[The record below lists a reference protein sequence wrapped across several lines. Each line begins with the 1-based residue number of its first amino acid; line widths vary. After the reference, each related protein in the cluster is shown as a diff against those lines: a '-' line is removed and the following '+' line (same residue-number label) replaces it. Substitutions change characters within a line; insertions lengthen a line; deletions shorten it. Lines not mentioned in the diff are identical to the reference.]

1 MNPNN
6 TEVTTNGEGSQN
18 RKPILSPR
26 AGQNMQF
33 INNFENMLNH
43 TNGSELQGVVS
54 PRKSNLYRN
63 NNVNQNPGMN
73 QYSTKQQQLI
83 TGGGS

>member
-6 TEVTTNGEGSQN
+6 PVNAGGEDSKNMN

-43 TNGSELQGVVS
+43 NNGSELQGVVS

-73 QYSTKQQQLI
+73 GFQGKPGI
-83 TGGGS
+83 I